1 MNIIMDGRTLTFEGR
16 PTILAV
22 ARAHGI
28 DIPSLCDHPALE
40 PFAACRLCLVEVKGR
55 RGYVP
60 ACHATAEEGLEVRT
74 ATPEITRLRRGIL
87 ELILA
92 EHPNACLICAE
103 KPSCDEYKST
113 IRKTGEVTGCVLCPA
128 NGRCRLQQVVEAI
141 GVERVHF
148 PSARREGE
156 VRRDDPFIDRDN
168 SLCILC
174 GRCVRVCE
182 EVRGASVLTFA
193 SRGSETVVGTAQNGR
208 LLDTGCRFCGA
219 CVDVCPTGSLAER
232 GVRYERLPD
241 TEKPAL
247 CPFCG
252 QGCRLRIGLGE
263 GRVLSSVPD
272 QEGEVNRG
280 QACVKGRFLVKSAVH
295 HTRRLLRP
303 MVRTDGRLHEVS
315 WDEALA
321 VAAGRL
327 AEVGTG
333 RVAVAFSAQS
343 SCEDI
348 FALARFSSEVLRAP
362 AVTGP
367 WVRSAAAEFAGLGRA
382 AGRPVSMNFPMSAI
396 GQAGVIVQLGG
407 DLHVTQPI
415 VGLEVTKAL
424 RKGAALVSVVLEGGR
439 ANRQASMTARVGPG
453 ELPGF
458 LRALA
463 AAVGK
468 SPGQARD
475 QGRGAKGRGPRTGTS
490 WETIDEI
497 AGLFGSGRPALFL
510 FGPTFLKAAG
520 DRTGLA
526 ALAELAATTG
536 GRIIPLDGEA
546 NLRGSLE
553 ISRAFALKTESGEE
567 LAMAAF
573 SHREVRALYIA
584 GPFPVPR
591 PGAAEVVILQG
602 SYLDE
607 NAAAADIVLPETTSF
622 ESPGIFINVEGRIQ
636 LSAEAV
642 TPQGEARP
650 GWRILSELA
659 AKMGSAGFAY
669 TSAEEVRGDLARRVP
684 AFQDLTREPAA
695 PEGLFLVEEARK
707 PDSLASAREVSGP
720 DIDLRSWPV
729 PNPDDYKGLNM
740 ALDHKSLKLIRG
752 G

>member
-1 MNIIMDGRTLTFEGR
+1 MNITIDGRPIVFEGR

-22 ARAHGI
+22 ARANGI
-28 DIPSLCDHPALE
+28 YVPSLCDHPLLE
-40 PFAACRLCLVEVKGR
+40 PYAACRLCLVEVKGR

-60 ACHATAEEGLEVRT
+60 ACSTMAEEGLEVRT
-74 ATPEITRLRRGIL
+74 ATPELAVLRRGIL

-103 KPSCDEYKST
+103 KKSCDEYKST
-113 IRKTGEVTGCVLCPA
+113 IRKTGEVTGCVLCPV

-148 PSARREGE
+148 PSLRREGE

-174 GRCVRVCE
+174 GRCVRVCH

-193 SRGSETVVGTAQNGR
+193 SRGSETVIGTAQNGR

-232 GVRYERLPD
+232 GLRYERPPD

-252 QGCRLRIGLGE
+252 QGCRLRIGLRE
-263 GRVLSSVPD
+263 GRVLGSVPD
-272 QEGEVNRG
+272 PDGEVNRG
-280 QACVKGRFLVKSAVH
+280 QACVKGRFLVKSAIH
-295 HTRRLLRP
+295 HPRRLLRP
-303 MVRTDGRLHEVS
+303 MVRKEGRLLEVP

-321 VAAGRL
+321 AAAGRL
-327 AEVGTG
+327 AEAGIG

-348 FALARFSSEVLRAP
+348 FVLARFSSEILNAP

-367 WVRSAAAEFAGLGRA
+367 WVRSAAAEFGGLGRA
-382 AGRPVSMNFPMSAI
+382 AGKPVSMNFFMSAI
-396 GQAGVIVQLGG
+396 GRAGVIMQFGG
-407 DLHVTQPI
+407 DMHVTQPI
-415 VGLEVTKAL
+415 LELEVTKAV
-424 RKGAALVSVVLEGGR
+424 RNGAALVNVVLEGGQ
-439 ANRQASMTARVGPG
+439 ANRQASIKTRVGPG

-458 LRALA
+458 LKAMA

-468 SPGQARD
+468 GPGQARD
-475 QGRGAKGRGPRTGTS
+475 QGQGPKSPRSKSGTS
-490 WETIDEI
+490 REKIDEI
-497 AGLFGSGRPALFL
+497 AGLLESRRPALFL

-526 ALAELAATTG
+526 ALAELAARTG

-546 NLRGSLE
+546 NLRGGLE
-553 ISRAFALKTESGEE
+553 IAGAFPLKTASGEE

-573 SHREVRALYIA
+573 SHREIRALYLA
-584 GPFPVPR
+584 GPFPVLR
-591 PGAAEVVILQG
+591 PGAAEVVIVQG

-607 NAAAADIVLPETTSF
+607 NAAAADIVFPETTSF
-622 ESPGIFINVEGRIQ
+622 ESDGIFINVEGRVQ
-636 LSAEAV
+636 VSAEAV
-642 TPQGEARP
+642 APQGEARL
-650 GWRILSELA
+650 GWRILGELA
-659 AKMGSAGFAY
+659 AKMGSTGFAY
-669 TSAEEVRGDLARRVP
+669 SSVEEVRRDLARLVP
-684 AFQDLTREPAA
+684 AFQNLTPEPA
-695 PEGLFLVEEARK
+695 PPGGLFLIEEARRA
-707 PDSLASAREVSGP
+707 DVLASGREVSGP
-720 DIDLRSWPV
+720 DIDFRSWPV
-729 PNPDDYKGLNM
+729 PNPDDYKGLNL
-740 ALDHKSLKLIRG
+740 ALDHKSLKLVRG
-752 G
+752 R